1 MRKAVT
7 IAETRDG
14 KTVLLCGVEVSL
26 TKQRLQFKEALRLQ
40 AHPEFREAMI
50 LTTDGGRVMRKRFL
64 TPERAAALAAAN
76 VPPVPEDAEEV
87 AEPPENPAPPTE
99 VPPPPPA
106 PPEPT
111 PPPAP
116 PAEVPP
122 AKPARRK

>member
-14 KTVLLCGVEVSL
+14 KTVLICGVEVPL
-26 TKQRLQFKEALRLQ
+26 TKQRLQFKEVLRLQ

-50 LTTDGGRVMRKRFL
+50 LTTDGGRVMRKRFS

-87 AEPPENPAPPTE
+87 AEPQENPAPPTE
-99 VPPPPPA
+99 VPP
-106 PPEPT
+106 
-111 PPPAP
+111 
-116 PAEVPP
+116 

>member
-76 VPPVPEDAEEV
+76 VPPVPDDAEEV
-87 AEPPENPAPPTE
+87 AEPTENPAPPAE
-99 VPPPPPA
+99 VPPPA